1 MSLGLEDVRK
11 IAKLARLRLSADEEA
26 LYREQMGKI
35 LDSVA
40 ELSRL
45 DTADVQPTA
54 SVSGAASAWREDRA
68 IAFPGAEKILSL
80 APERE
85 GPYFKVKKVIER

>member
-11 IAKLARLRLSADEEA
+11 IAKLARLRLSSDEES

-40 ELSRL
+40 ELSRV
-45 DTADVQPTA
+45 DTSKVAPTT
-54 SVSGAASAWREDRA
+54 SVSGASGAWRQDKARE
-68 IAFPGAEKILSL
+68 FPGTEKIISL

-85 GPYFKVKKVIER
+85 GSYFKVRKVIEG

>member
-11 IAKLARLRLSADEEA
+11 IAKLARLRLSTDEEA

-45 DTADVQPTA
+45 DTANVPPTT
-54 SVSGAASAWREDRA
+54 SVSGAAGAWRDDRA
-68 IAFPGAEKILSL
+68 VVFAGAEKILSL

-85 GPYFKVKKVIER
+85 GPYFKVKKVIEG